1 MTQQL
6 KSNYFNAE
14 KVLPILPVKQK
25 NTRPPS
31 HFGSVKFHGLSP
43 IRMTR
48 LRWVQ
53 SKICCFTSGGHWRQP
68 RLQSP

>member
-25 NTRPPS
+25 KYPS
-31 HFGSVKFHGLSP
+31 AISL
-43 IRMTR
+43 R
-48 LRWVQ
+48 LGEVSW
-53 SKICCFTSGGHWRQP
+53 P
-68 RLQSP
+68 